1 MIRSTHLLV
10 LTLLGCAALCS
21 AFGPDK
27 VPEWVPPKTTVAKEL
42 VEMGKFLLEHGMA
55 DPRGGKL
62 VVQRFSLPV
71 DRSGRLQAY
80 YSLGWLV
87 EESGRKMIV
96 NIRGIPSPAQGVLAA
111 VSVKDAVDAAV
122 SVYKPGWRP
131 DFLVGLSRILP
142 AKNKKP
148 LNELGTDMLCD
159 QAIIMLLLTGEQAE
173 AERLFSL
180 KSHSRIVDGKVSV
193 ISGPEPMTYY
203 KILDSYV
210 NDLWRNALWLH
221 RNGNDDLV
229 SEACKNLIQNEDEFE
244 AFAKKLDA
252 HPSRPTYL
260 PQGGELSFGF
270 LSDAPRLLSDSE
282 RRIQEGKKTGN
293 LDSLKTLSQKERI
306 ARLIDFLDEAK
317 NIRID
322 PSGQDFLSEPILEA
336 LYAEDAAAGDAL
348 LDCAESDT
356 RLTRLNIDGYFGI
369 SGSNPMPVRTMAMCV
384 FQSIAKFGYQYPYGD
399 TSPSTIHEFR
409 VKWSHYKALS
419 PAMRL
424 LEVIKDDTA
433 PIWICVRAVCELV
446 LSDEASRYWE
456 SQKKKFRYIRLS
468 SSEREELVSLCLKR
482 AKQIENRKTNTSTE
496 RHSNH
501 SQALEFLNEA
511 YKIDPAK
518 TIPMLQE
525 VVAITVDDC
534 SLGFSQESRLRNTM
548 PIAFRSL
555 FAAKPSFAEEEYVN
569 WLKTSNLES
578 VGNYSLGLLLRL
590 RSSVA
595 NQIVKYLLRDP
606 NSRMSV
612 TAKAIADDPQLVAR
626 LIHSPF
632 VAFREYQN
640 LYLGLLKQ
648 KQVVGEANLRNGSLR
663 VKFSHNDLLLPG
675 SLDLLEDKKFDIR
688 ACDIFAYQVNFR
700 GAPKFDLLWQIEKR
714 DAAIKRISAYLKS
727 HWKEIARQYR
737 SIGT

>member
-1 MIRSTHLLV
+1 MRKGVVALLV
-10 LTLLGCAALCS
+10 SLACCV
-21 AFGPDK
+21 AFGSDAPTAQD
-27 VPEWVPPKTTVAKEL
+27 WTPPKTTVAKEL
-42 VEMGKFLLEHGMA
+42 VEVGQFLLKHGMA

-62 VVQRFSLPV
+62 VIQRFSLPV
-71 DRSGRLQAY
+71 DRSGKQQEY
-80 YSLGWLV
+80 CSLGWLV

-96 NIRGIPSPAQGVLAA
+96 NIRGIPSPAQGVFTA
-111 VSVKDAVDAAV
+111 VNVKEAVDAAV
-122 SVYKPGWRP
+122 IVYKPGWRP
-131 DFLVGLSRILP
+131 DFLVGFSRIAS
-142 AKNKKP
+142 AKNKNP
-148 LNELGTDMLCD
+148 LDEVRTDLLCD
-159 QAIIMLLLTGEQAE
+159 QAIIMLLLTGEQTE

-180 KSHSRIVDGKVSV
+180 KFHSRIVDGKVSL

-210 NDLWRNALWLH
+210 NDLWRNALQLH

-282 RRIQEGKKTGN
+282 RRIQEGKKTVD

-306 ARLIDFLDEAK
+306 ARLIDLLDEAK

-348 LDCAESDT
+348 LDCAKSDT

-424 LEVIKDDTA
+424 LEVIKDDNA
-433 PIWICVRAVCELV
+433 PVWIWVRAAEELIG
-446 LSDEASRYWE
+446 SDQASRYWE
-456 SQKKKFRYIRLS
+456 TQKKVFSYIRLS
-468 SSEREELVSLCLKR
+468 SSERDELVSLCLKR
-482 AKQIENRKTNTSTE
+482 ATQIEELKFETLSE

-501 SQALEFLNEA
+501 SQALELLNEA
-511 YKIDPAK
+511 YKIDVAK
-518 TIPMLQE
+518 TIPMLQK
-525 VVAITVDDC
+525 VVETTVDEC
-534 SLGFSQESRLRNTM
+534 SLGFSQDSGLQNTM
-548 PIAFRSL
+548 LVAFRSL
-555 FAAKPSFAEEEYVN
+555 FAANPSFAADEYGK
-569 WLKTSNLES
+569 WLRTISLETI
-578 VGNYSLGLLLRL
+578 GHYSSGLLFRMK
-590 RSSVA
+590 SSVA
-595 NQIVKYLLRDP
+595 DQIVKYLLLDP

-612 TAKAIADDPQLVAR
+612 TTQVISTDPQLVAR

-632 VAFREYQN
+632 VAFRDFKN
-640 LYLGLLKQ
+640 LYLNLLKQ
-648 KQVVGEANLRNGSLR
+648 KQVVGEANLGNGSLR
-663 VKFSHNDLLLPG
+663 VKFAHNDRLLPG
-675 SLDLLEDKKFDIR
+675 SFDLLEVRKFDVR
-688 ACDIFAYQVNFR
+688 ACDIFALEVTNQ
-700 GAPKFDLLWQIEKR
+700 GAPKFDLRWPIEKR

-727 HWKEIARQYR
+727 HWKEIARQYSR
-737 SIGT
+737 ASD